1 MRIEMRLRC
10 YLVIGNLELVIGTR
24 QLAINNWSLAEVNG
38 IKAIDNWTDQSGQS
52 GVSRQIRMSGKTR
65 ISR

>member
-24 QLAINNWSLAEVNG
+24 QLAINIWLLAEGNRKKTIG
-38 IKAIDNWTDQSGQS
+38 NWTDQSVCFVSGQS
-52 GVSRQIRMSGKTR
+52 
-65 ISR
+65 